1 MELRRFFNSV
11 RRMIWLVILLGA
23 IGGGYIYYT
32 SYYMSTPMYEAE
44 TTVYAMSKGSTL
56 NKDVGINYQDVLLS
70 RQLVEDYKEIITSEK
85 VMTLAVKMLD
95 KYQFSQEQL
104 ISMITVTQKNES
116 SVISISATADEAKTA
131 ADISNAVTQAFIS
144 QLREMTNG
152 NIIGVLNEAKVPLS
166 PISNAATKRIIIG
179 IIAGIVVA
187 ISIIYIRVLF
197 DSTIRLVED
206 VEDNAKIKVFGVIPK
221 YSIR

>member
-11 RRMIWLVILLGA
+11 GRMIWLVILLGA

-32 SYYMSTPMYEAE
+32 SYYMATPIYEAE
-44 TTVYAMSKGSTL
+44 TTVYAMSKGSTPD
-56 NKDVGINYQDVLLS
+56 KDVSINYQDVLLS

-95 KYQFSQEQL
+95 KYQLSQEQL

-116 SVISISATADEAKTA
+116 SVIAITATADEAKMA
-131 ADISNAVTQAFIS
+131 ADISNAVTQAFLS
-144 QLREMTNG
+144 QIREMTNG
-152 NIIGVLNEAKVPLS
+152 NIVGVLNEAKVPLF
-166 PISNAATKRIIIG
+166 PVSNDATKKIIIG
-179 IIAGIVVA
+179 IIAGIVIA
-187 ISIIYIRVLF
+187 ISIIYIRELF